1 MRDNE
6 FEELRK
12 KVDKSLTFLDNI
24 ECKDKASVA
33 KVYVLLDELC
43 DKYIAAE
50 KDYEK
55 VERKLWEMNAYF
67 GK

>member
-12 KVDKSLTFLDNI
+12 KVDKCILFLKDI
-24 ECKDKASVA
+24 DYKDKMITEVTS
-33 KVYVLLDELC
+33 LLDELC

-50 KDYEK
+50 KDYDR